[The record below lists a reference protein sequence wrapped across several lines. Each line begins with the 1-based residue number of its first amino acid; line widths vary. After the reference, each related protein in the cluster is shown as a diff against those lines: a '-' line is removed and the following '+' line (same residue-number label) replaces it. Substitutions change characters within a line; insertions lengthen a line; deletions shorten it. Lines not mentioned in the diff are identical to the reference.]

1 MTAGAVTEKNVRAVK
16 DIIVESG
23 RQDTALFVQEKQNL
37 FIDDAREMRLWS
49 HVLMQIS
56 PKALSQQLVHNLS
69 SWTMDGLDTLLST
82 LDTKSDGPLG
92 WKRRPEVFV
101 LGLQL
106 IYAAEVLLVLYGKAK
121 KVASVSGSDI
131 RAKLVQ
137 LLVEGEKND
146 MHPLWLE
153 QIERV
158 LRRSIVR
165 GVSRVGFIVS
175 TTSAQVEV

>member
-1 MTAGAVTEKNVRAVK
+1 MTRGAVTEKNVRAVK
-16 DIIVESG
+16 DIIIESG

-56 PKALSQQLVHNLS
+56 PKAFSQQLVHTLS
-69 SWTMDGLDTLLST
+69 DWTMDGLDTLLST
-82 LDTKSDGPLG
+82 LDTRSDGPLG

-106 IYAAEVLLVLYGKAK
+106 IYAAEVLLVLYGKARELVS
-121 KVASVSGSDI
+121 VAGSDI
-131 RAKLVQ
+131 RRKLVQ
-137 LLVEGEKND
+137 LLIEGEKNE

-158 LRRSIVR
+158 LGRSIVR
-165 GVSRVGFIVS
+165 GVTRAGFVVS
-175 TTSAQVEV
+175 TASAKLEI